1 MVKVN
6 ATRYL
11 GRFNVGK
18 LRAGKFNGGNEVDTD
33 VPVGSV
39 SPLVCNVGKLL
50 KVLFKNRHLFNFTFI
65 YLFVLS
71 DGRLNDGK
79 DNVGSVGTD
88 SGGRPKLTRY

>member
-1 MVKVN
+1 MLKSGIIVVDK
-6 ATRYL
+6 L

-50 KVLFKNRHLFNFTFI
+50 KVLF
-65 YLFVLS
+65 VLS

-88 SGGRPKLTRY
+88 SGGRPVVVLSPVLMG